1 MSRTVGIGCQDF
13 ETIRKEGY
21 FYIDK
26 TRFIREWWERGD
38 SVTLIDRP
46 RRFGRCRGVSNAFL
60 RALLSN
66 DLEAMNDYMND
77 ISCELFSSF
86 DTGRDSSERAQPERF
101 YHGFVPGMMVE
112 LQDRYVITSNR
123 ESGYGRYDIMLE
135 PREKS
140 MDAKGM
146 DAKGMDAF
154 VIEFKSVH
162 TRRGETLE
170 SAVQAALEQIEK
182 KQYETLLRAK
192 GIPTERI
199 RKYGFAGREVLIGRL

>member
-1 MSRTVGIGCQDF
+1 
-13 ETIRKEGY
+13 
-21 FYIDK
+21 
-26 TRFIREWWERGD
+26 
-38 SVTLIDRP
+38 
-46 RRFGRCRGVSNAFL
+46 
-60 RALLSN
+60 
-66 DLEAMNDYMND
+66 
-77 ISCELFSSF
+77 
-86 DTGRDSSERAQPERF
+86 
-101 YHGFVPGMMVE
+101 MMVE

-140 MDAKGM
+140 MDAKGMDAKGM

-192 GIPTERI
+192 GIPAERI
-199 RKYGFAGREVLIGRL
+199 RKYGFAFAGRKVLIGRL

>member
-1 MSRTVGIGCQDF
+1 M
-13 ETIRKEGY
+13 
-21 FYIDK
+21 
-26 TRFIREWWERGD
+26 
-38 SVTLIDRP
+38 
-46 RRFGRCRGVSNAFL
+46 
-60 RALLSN
+60 
-66 DLEAMNDYMND
+66 
-77 ISCELFSSF
+77 
-86 DTGRDSSERAQPERF
+86 
-101 YHGFVPGMMVE
+101 
-112 LQDRYVITSNR
+112 ITSNR

-192 GIPTERI
+192 GIPAERI
-199 RKYGFAGREVLIGRL
+199 RKYGFAFAGREVLIGRL

>member
-1 MSRTVGIGCQDF
+1 MGVRTLRRSGKRVI
-13 ETIRKEGY
+13 

-46 RRFGRCRGVSNAFL
+46 RRFGRCRGVRNAFL